1 MRVNRNESKCSK
13 TTYTTEK
20 EAKDVVIKCKR
31 SSSKNKI
38 PRRVYYCKEC
48 RGFHVTSQKNVT
60 SKRKFR

>member
-1 MRVNRNESKCSK
+1 MRVNRSESDCSK

-20 EAKDVVIKCKR
+20 EARDVVIKCKR